1 VSGQDTLGTYI
12 PLLQHCTTFTTPPD
26 ITPTIN
32 RSGEGR
38 RTIEAHSRAITR
50 VSDLSQ
56 QFTGQPI
63 ESMALP
69 LTRVSGLT
77 QPCSL
82 PSALPR
88 TGLLCSRSSSGLIAA
103 GQRTSLG
110 AALRMHMTPRGLQ
123 GEELETMDG

>member
-1 VSGQDTLGTYI
+1 
-12 PLLQHCTTFTTPPD
+12 
-26 ITPTIN
+26 
-32 RSGEGR
+32 
-38 RTIEAHSRAITR
+38 
-50 VSDLSQ
+50 
-56 QFTGQPI
+56 
-63 ESMALP
+63 MALP

-82 PSALPR
+82 TALPR

-123 GEELETMDG
+123 GEELEPMDGLSIPDPLAMHSSTPWRRSAGTHFQSRC